1 MLARDG
7 SHLIGVH
14 WHICKYRCFWFG
26 EAEKMPVRDFV
37 YLNGFQCSLAY
48 VQVRGWL
55 IKVRS
60 IDTSERRLGSQWLS
74 LAYKQLSAALFS

>member
-1 MLARDG
+1 
-7 SHLIGVH
+7 
-14 WHICKYRCFWFG
+14 
-26 EAEKMPVRDFV
+26 MPVRDFV